1 MRTIDKI
8 NSSRATRNERQN
20 PYEHQ
25 NASASRWDL
34 EDAAEEPEP
43 VEVALN
49 RVTRDEVRL
58 RSEPHCKAPW
68 SPHLRGAANPL
79 LDVRM
84 PSRKQKL
91 QQPRFETVAEELEDF
106 KRWQRW

>member
-1 MRTIDKI
+1 MKCKNSCEALRDADLSVREERDKI
-8 NSSRATRNERQN
+8 NSSRATRDERQN

-25 NASASRWDL
+25 NASTSRWDL

-58 RSEPHCKAPW
+58 RSEPHCKAPQDA
-68 SPHLRGAANPL
+68 RN
-79 LDVRM
+79 
-84 PSRKQKL
+84 
-91 QQPRFETVAEELEDF
+91 
-106 KRWQRW
+106 